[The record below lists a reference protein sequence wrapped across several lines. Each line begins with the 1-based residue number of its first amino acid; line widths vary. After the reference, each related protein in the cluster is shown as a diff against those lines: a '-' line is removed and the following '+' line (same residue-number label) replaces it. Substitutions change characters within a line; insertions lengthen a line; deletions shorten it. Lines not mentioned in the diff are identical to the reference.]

1 MSKPAAQFKFIHSQW
16 QRRRSKAT
24 QARREGGA
32 QEGALRDSAIGLL
45 YAACETAYQQMSH
58 IAG

>member
-1 MSKPAAQFKFIHSQW
+1 M
-16 QRRRSKAT
+16 
-24 QARREGGA
+24 
-32 QEGALRDSAIGLL
+32 EGALRDSAIGLL